1 MHKTVLDCLQG
12 QGKNKPPQ
20 VGLKRIGTKM
30 KFHTCQ
36 RKRCLPLK
44 FMFICSLSDLC
55 CQHTAPQEKGF
66 YQLWSLL
73 YLPLSHT
80 VAGRSK
86 CSKVCRMSEGQCLLW
101 AVLPYF
107 LHWAV
112 SASVSRLT
120 LSWWGLRWKT
130 FSHSSLLPL
139 SFCSVLYIWWT
150 WMGLRGVVQSRTP
163 CSTWGSDRWLS
174 RHLLSCT
181 MGLIWEVREMTFS
194 LRMWDQELL
203 LSARGCSPPW
213 RKSWV
218 EHPHFRGDHVGGGL
232 SFTTLSPLPR
242 SVPRI
247 QWVSR
252 LGRMLTCGCT
262 IAFLWLTCSPWFHG
276 LLI

>member
-1 MHKTVLDCLQG
+1 MG
-12 QGKNKPPQ
+12 QET
-20 VGLKRIGTKM
+20 LWLWICAFALRLEATIG
-30 KFHTCQ
+30 
-36 RKRCLPLK
+36 
-44 FMFICSLSDLC
+44 
-55 CQHTAPQEKGF
+55 AQEKGF

-80 VAGRSK
+80 VAGCSK
-86 CSKVCRMSEGQCLLW
+86 CSKVCRMSEGQCLPW

-130 FSHSSLLPL
+130 L
-139 SFCSVLYIWWT
+139 SFIH
-150 WMGLRGVVQSRTP
+150 P
-163 CSTWGSDRWLS
+163 CSLSASAQCFTLDGHECGWEEWSRAGWLS
-174 RHLLSCT
+174 RHLLSWT
-181 MGLIWEVREMTFS
+181 MGRIWKVREMTSSF
-194 LRMWDQELL
+194 RMWDQELL

-242 SVPRI
+242 SAPRI
-247 QWVSR
+247 QWVSS